1 VKSPIKKYTVLALCC
16 LIISS
21 IVQAAP
27 KAKDA
32 TKMIREEI
40 EIIERRIGQ
49 TEAGKQGIIRQLQ
62 DIDRKIDLRRRLVRE
77 LERQSENSSQ
87 RLRHVKKRIGQL
99 ESQIT
104 KFSLNLIIEEAEL
117 AELRIRVGERITEMY
132 KHSAHD
138 RMALLLGAADLN
150 DLSQRQHYLKAV
162 ARFDRLK
169 LDRLSEKRDQV
180 RDGRQKLVDVR
191 QLLTLEQARRLSEL
205 ERAHRLINTKRSEEK
220 ELRGEKQQRQKLFE
234 RIAGD
239 QDLLHALLEERKR
252 SLEQIEWE
260 IHRIEG
266 RRPSTRVVWQPDVP
280 FKNLIGKLPWPL
292 ERKRVVQK
300 FGRIRHPKLGTTTIN
315 PGVDLEASPGD
326 PVYSVA
332 RGHVTKITWL
342 RGFGNTV
349 ILSHGDGYYTVYA
362 RLSRIFVSEGE
373 VTKPGQPIGEIG
385 ESGAG
390 SNFHFEVWSKRNK
403 QDPLKWLQ

>member
-1 VKSPIKKYTVLALCC
+1 MKSLIRKYTVLSFCC
-16 LIISS
+16 LIISG

-27 KAKDA
+27 KVKDQ

-62 DIDRKIDLRRRLVRE
+62 DIDRKIDLRLMLVME
-77 LERQSENSSQ
+77 LERQSKSSSQ
-87 RLRHVKKRIGQL
+87 RLGHVKKRIGQL

-104 KFSLNLIIEEAEL
+104 EFSLNLVVEEAEL
-117 AELRIRVGERITEMY
+117 AELRISVGERITEMY

-138 RMALLLGAADLN
+138 RMALLFGAADLN
-150 DLSQRQHYLKAV
+150 DLSQRQHYLTSV
-162 ARFDRLK
+162 ARFDRLR
-169 LDRLSEKRDQV
+169 LDRLSEKRDLV
-180 RDGRQKLVDVR
+180 RNDRQKLVDVR

-220 ELRGEKQQRQKLFE
+220 ELRGEKQQRQKLLE

-239 QDLLHALLEERKR
+239 QDLLLALLEERKR

-260 IHRIEG
+260 IHRLEG
-266 RRPSTRVVWQPDVP
+266 SRPSSRVVWQPDVP
-280 FKNLIGKLPWPL
+280 FENLIGKLPWPL
-292 ERKRVVQK
+292 GGKRVVQK
-300 FGRIRHPKLGTTTIN
+300 FGRIRHPKLGTTTMN
-315 PGVDLEASPGD
+315 PGIDLEASPGD

-332 RGHVTKITWL
+332 RGQITKITWL

-362 RLSRIFVSEGE
+362 RLSRIFVSEGDL
-373 VTKPGQPIGEIG
+373 TKPGQPIGEIG

>member
-1 VKSPIKKYTVLALCC
+1 MKYLIRKYTAIFLCV
-16 LIISS
+16 IIIPC

-27 KAKDA
+27 KAKDK

-40 EIIERRIGQ
+40 EIIEQRIGM

-62 DIDRKIDLRRRLVRE
+62 NIDLKIDLRHKLVRE
-77 LERQSENSSQ
+77 LESQSKNSSQ
-87 RLRHVKKRIGQL
+87 RLRHVKKRVNQL
-99 ESQIT
+99 ESQIEE
-104 KFSLNLIIEEAEL
+104 FSLNLIVEEAEL
-117 AELRIRVGERITEMY
+117 AELRIHVGERITEMY

-150 DLSQRQHYLKAV
+150 DLSQRQHYLTAV
-162 ARFDRLK
+162 ARFDRLR
-169 LDRLSEKRDQV
+169 LDKLSEKRDLV
-180 RDGRQKLVDVR
+180 RNDRQKLVNVR
-191 QLLTLEQARRLSEL
+191 QSLTLEQARRLSEL
-205 ERAHRLINTKRSEEK
+205 ERAHRLINTKRSEQK
-220 ELRGEKQQRQKLFE
+220 ELRGEKQQRQKLLE
-234 RIAGD
+234 KIAGNH
-239 QDLLHALLEERKR
+239 DLLLALLDERKH

-260 IHRIEG
+260 IHRLEG
-266 RRPSTRVVWQPDVP
+266 RRPSSRVVWQPDVP

-292 ERKRVVQK
+292 EKKRVVQK

-315 PGVDLEASPGD
+315 PGVDLEALPGD

-332 RGHVTKITWL
+332 RGQVTKIAWL

-362 RLSRIFVSEGE
+362 RLNRIFVSEGDL
-373 VTKPGQPIGEIG
+373 TQPGQAIGEIG

-390 SNFHFEVWSKRNK
+390 SSFHFEVWSKRNK
-403 QDPLKWLQ
+403 QDPLKWLE